1 MDLQTLLISALGALA
16 VISAFGAWLT
26 RDNFYSAL
34 YMSLTMI
41 FVAGIYAV
49 FNLQPAVVLITLV
62 FVGAVGI
69 VTIAV
74 AATFRAKATRKLNI
88 LWTLPVLLVLAI
100 VAYAYS
106 GAQKISVSSTGLEFV
121 GDYFLLIVFLI
132 SMMVLIMLSA
142 IKILRRVGL

>member
-1 MDLQTLLISALGALA
+1 MDLQTLLISTLGALA
-16 VISAFGAWLT
+16 IVSAVGAWLT

-34 YMSLTMI
+34 YMSVAML

-74 AATFRAKATRKLNI
+74 AATFRAKTARKINI
-88 LWTLPVLLVLAI
+88 LWTLPILLVLAI
-100 VAYAYS
+100 VAYAYIE
-106 GAQKISVSSTGLEFV
+106 AQKISVSSSGIEFV

-132 SMMVLIMLSA
+132 SMMILVMLSA
-142 IKILRRVGL
+142 IKILRRVGM

>member
-1 MDLQTLLISALGALA
+1 MDLQTLLISTLGALA
-16 VISAFGAWLT
+16 VISAVGAWLT

-34 YMSLTMI
+34 YMSVAMI

-74 AATFRAKATRKLNI
+74 AATFRAKSARKIDL
-88 LWTLPVLLVLAI
+88 LWTLPILIVLAI
-100 VAYAYS
+100 LAYAYS
-106 GAQKISVSSTGLEFV
+106 EAQKISVTSNGLEFV

-132 SMMVLIMLSA
+132 SMMVLVMLSA

>member
-1 MDLQTLLISALGALA
+1 MDLQTLLISTLGALA
-16 VISAFGAWLT
+16 VISAIGAWLT

-34 YMSLTMI
+34 YMSVAMI

-74 AATFRAKATRKLNI
+74 AATFRAKTARKINLF
-88 LWTLPVLLVLAI
+88 WTLPILVVLAI

-106 GAQKISVSSTGLEFV
+106 EARKIPISSTGLEFV

-132 SMMVLIMLSA
+132 SMMVLVMLSA

>member
-1 MDLQTLLISALGALA
+1 MDLQTLLISTLGALA
-16 VISAFGAWLT
+16 VISAIGAWLT

-34 YMSLTMI
+34 YMSVAMI

-74 AATFRAKATRKLNI
+74 AATFRAKTARKINLF
-88 LWTLPVLLVLAI
+88 WTLPILVVLAI

-106 GAQKISVSSTGLEFV
+106 EARKISISSTGLEFV

-132 SMMVLIMLSA
+132 SMMVLVMLSA

>member
-1 MDLQTLLISALGALA
+1 MDLQTLLISTLGALA
-16 VISAFGAWLT
+16 VISAIGAWLT

-34 YMSLTMI
+34 YMSVVMI

-74 AATFRAKATRKLNI
+74 AATFRAKTARKINLF
-88 LWTLPVLLVLAI
+88 WTLPILVVLAI

-106 GAQKISVSSTGLEFV
+106 EARKISISSTGLEFV

-132 SMMVLIMLSA
+132 SMMVLVMLSA

>member
-1 MDLQTLLISALGALA
+1 MDLQTLLISTLGALA
-16 VISAFGAWLT
+16 IVSAVGAWLT

-34 YMSLTMI
+34 YMSVAMI

-49 FNLQPAVVLITLV
+49 FDLQPAVVLITLV

-74 AATFRAKATRKLNI
+74 AATFRAKTARKINL
-88 LWTLPVLLVLAI
+88 LWTIPIILVLAL

-106 GAQKISVSSTGLEFV
+106 EAQKISVSSSGIEFV

-132 SMMVLIMLSA
+132 SMMVLVMLSA
-142 IKILRRVGL
+142 IKILRRVGM

>member
-1 MDLQTLLISALGALA
+1 MDLQTLLISTLGALA
-16 VISAFGAWLT
+16 VISAIGAWLT

-34 YMSLTMI
+34 YMSVAMI

-74 AATFRAKATRKLNI
+74 AATFRAKTARKINLF
-88 LWTLPVLLVLAI
+88 WTLPILVVLAI

-106 GAQKISVSSTGLEFV
+106 EARKIPISSTGLDFV

-132 SMMVLIMLSA
+132 SMMVLVMLSA

>member
-1 MDLQTLLISALGALA
+1 MDLQTLLISTLGLLA
-16 VISAFGAWLT
+16 IISAIGAWLT

-34 YMSLTMI
+34 YMSVTMI
-41 FVAGIYAV
+41 FVAGIYAA

-74 AATFRAKATRKLNI
+74 AATFRAKNPRKISL
-88 LWTLPVLLVLAI
+88 LWTMPTLLVLAI
-100 VAYAYS
+100 VVYAYS
-106 GAQKISVSSTGLEFV
+106 EAQRISVSSSGIEFV
-121 GDYFLLIVFLI
+121 GDYFLAIVFLI
-132 SMMVLIMLSA
+132 SMMVLVMLSA

>member
-1 MDLQTLLISALGALA
+1 MDLQTLLISTLGALA
-16 VISAFGAWLT
+16 VISAVGAWLT

-34 YMSLTMI
+34 YMSVAMI
-41 FVAGIYAV
+41 FVAGIYAI

-74 AATFRAKATRKLNI
+74 SATFRAKSARKINI
-88 LWTLPVLLVLAI
+88 LWTLPILVVLAI

-106 GAQKISVSSTGLEFV
+106 EAQKISIASNGLEFV

-132 SMMVLIMLSA
+132 SMMVLVMLSA

>member
-1 MDLQTLLISALGALA
+1 MDLQTLLISMFGALA
-16 VISAFGAWLT
+16 VISAIGSWLT

-34 YMSLTMI
+34 YMSITMI

-74 AATFRAKATRKLNI
+74 AATFRAKVARKINLI
-88 LWTLPVLLVLAI
+88 WTLPILAVLAI

-106 GAQKISVSSTGLEFV
+106 ESKKISITSTGVDFLS
-121 GDYFLLIVFLI
+121 DYFLVLVFLI
-132 SMMVLIMLSA
+132 SMMILVMLSA

>member
-1 MDLQTLLISALGALA
+1 MDLQTLLISTLGALA
-16 VISAFGAWLT
+16 IVSAVGAWLT

-34 YMSLTMI
+34 YMSVAML

-74 AATFRAKATRKLNI
+74 AATFRAKTARKINL
-88 LWTLPVLLVLAI
+88 LWTLPILLVLAI
-100 VAYAYS
+100 VAYAYIE
-106 GAQKISVSSTGLEFV
+106 AQKISVSSSGIEFV

-132 SMMVLIMLSA
+132 SMMILVMLSA
-142 IKILRRVGL
+142 IKILRRVGM

>member
-1 MDLQTLLISALGALA
+1 MDLQTLLISTLGALA
-16 VISAFGAWLT
+16 VISAVGAWLT

-34 YMSLTMI
+34 YMSVAMI

-74 AATFRAKATRKLNI
+74 AATFRAKTTRKINL
-88 LWTLPVLLVLAI
+88 LWTLPILVVLAI
-100 VAYAYS
+100 VAYTYS
-106 GAQKISVSSTGLEFV
+106 EVQKISISSTGLEFV

-132 SMMVLIMLSA
+132 SMMVLVMLSA
-142 IKILRRVGL
+142 IKILRRVGM